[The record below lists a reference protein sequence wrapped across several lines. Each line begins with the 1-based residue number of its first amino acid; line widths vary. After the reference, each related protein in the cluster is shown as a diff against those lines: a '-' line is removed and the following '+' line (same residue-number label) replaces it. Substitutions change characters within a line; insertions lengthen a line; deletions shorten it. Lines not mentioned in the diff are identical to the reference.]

1 MMPLYTTIIEQD
13 FVSDETKTRIA
24 EEITRIHSAVMKVP
38 KNFVRVVFL
47 SYPKHSGYAAGKR
60 AATAALNCVLRSGHT
75 VEDKTDLLKQLWSMF
90 QELTGIPTDQL
101 AISLQEI
108 PSSNAME
115 MGQIMQAV
123 SHE

>member
-1 MMPLYTTIIEQD
+1 MPLYTTITEQD

-24 EEITRIHSAVMKVP
+24 QEITRIHTEVMKVP
-38 KNFVRVVFL
+38 KSFVRVVFL
-47 SYPKHSGYAAGKR
+47 SYPGRSGYAAGE
-60 AATAALNCVLRSGHT
+60 AAPIAALNCVLRSGHT
-75 VEDKTDLLKQLWSMF
+75 VEEKTDLLKQLWSMF
-90 QELTGIPTDQL
+90 QELTGIATDQL

-115 MGQIMQAV
+115 MGQIMPAV

>member
-1 MMPLYTTIIEQD
+1 MPLYTAITEQD

-24 EEITRIHSAVMKVP
+24 EEITRIHTTVMKVP

-47 SYPKHSGYAAGKR
+47 SYPQRSGYAAGEQ
-60 AATAALNCVLRSGHT
+60 APTAALNCVLRSGHT
-75 VEDKTDLLKQLWSMF
+75 VEDKMDLLRQLWSMF
-90 QELTGIPTDQL
+90 QELTGIATDQL

-115 MGQIMQAV
+115 MGQIMQTV